1 MTDAAPTVTVDTL
14 IAQLDETL
22 AEFNTILDQLGPAFE
37 VASSPAGWSPR
48 QVLSHVIGT
57 WQRIP
62 FQAAFFLTDA
72 KDIPVVY
79 HDPFWITE
87 YTNAPLAAFRA
98 SMLAAAEGIKGFL
111 RTLPEGGLYS
121 TITLPDW
128 GEAPMV
134 AYLTS
139 NLNGHVRN
147 HHIPQLRSFLPKA

>member
-1 MTDAAPTVTVDTL
+1 MTDVAPTITVDTL

-22 AEFNTILDQLGPAFE
+22 AEFNAILDQLEPVFNTP
-37 VASSPAGWSPR
+37 SSPAGWSPR

-62 FQAAFFLTDA
+62 FQAAYFLTDA

-87 YTNAPLAAFRA
+87 YTNAPLPAFRA
-98 SMLAAAEGIKGFL
+98 SLLAAAEGIKGFL
-111 RTLPEGGLYS
+111 RNLPEGGLYS

-128 GEAPMV
+128 GAAPMV
-134 AYLTS
+134 AYLTN
-139 NLNGHVRN
+139 NLQNHV
-147 HHIPQLRSFLPKA
+147 HKLHIPQLRSFLPK